1 MSTHKK
7 RNKNKNLLPQN
18 LKTEIL
24 KYNQETNSRTEEPNK
39 TVVKKK
45 KKQVYLRQKK
55 IVFFFKSNKYSLFL
69 QRNTNFP
76 LKLKKKL

>member
-45 KKQVYLRQKK
+45 KKKASLLETKENSFLK
-55 IVFFFKSNKYSLFL
+55 I
-69 QRNTNFP
+69 
-76 LKLKKKL
+76 